1 MVVIPKSTHKDRM
14 LENID
19 VFNFEILA
27 EDMKKIEDL
36 DEDSSAFFSY
46 YNAETVEF
54 LTNWKL

>member
-27 EDMKKIEDL
+27 EDMKKIEAL
-36 DEDSSAFFSY
+36 NEGSSAFFSHY
-46 YNAETVEF
+46 DTETVEF